1 MNPSLAALEAQIAA
15 EDLHDAAS
23 VEAFR
28 IKYLGRKNGLITDLF
43 AQIGKIDPQERKA
56 YGANINALK
65 QQVEARLATAQA
77 LVETAQKQ
85 ATAQAIDLSLPGR
98 MQPVGGLHPIRQ
110 TMEEIKRIFLSFG
123 FGVAEGPEIE
133 EDWYN
138 FSALNFP
145 PDHPARDMQD
155 TFFVEAPNDEN
166 GGVVLRTHTSPV
178 QVRVMQNTKPPIRI
192 IAPGRVYRN
201 ETITYKSYCL
211 FHQVEGL
218 YIDEHVTFADL
229 KQVLRMFAQAAFGE
243 GVKMRFRPSFFPFT
257 EPSAEVDIWWQ
268 NEDGS
273 GRWLEILGCGMVDPN
288 VLENCG
294 IDAEKYKG
302 YAFGMGV
309 ERIAMLR
316 HGITDIR
323 VLYEN
328 DLRFL
333 EQF

>member
-15 EDLHDAAS
+15 EDLQDAAS

-43 AQIGKIDPQERKA
+43 AQIGKIEPQERKA
-56 YGANINALK
+56 YGATINALK
-65 QQVEARLATAQA
+65 QQVETRLATAQA
-77 LVETAQKQ
+77 LVEAAQKQ

-155 TFFVEAPNDEN
+155 TFFVEAPNGEN

-218 YIDEHVTFADL
+218 YIDENVTFADL
-229 KQVLRMFAQAAFGE
+229 KQVLRMFAEAAFGE

-328 DLRFL
+328 DVRFL

>member
-1 MNPSLAALEAQIAA
+1 MISSLATLESQIQA

-28 IKYLGRKNGLITDLF
+28 IKYLGRKNGLLTDLF
-43 AQIGKIDPQERKA
+43 SQIGKIAPEERKA
-56 YGANINALK
+56 YGAAVNTLK
-65 QQVEARLATAQA
+65 QLVEARLTAAQA
-77 LVETAQKQ
+77 FVEAAQKQ
-85 ATAQAIDLSLPGR
+85 AVAQAIDLTLPGR

-155 TFFVEAPNDEN
+155 TFFVEAPNNEN

-178 QVRVMQNTKPPIRI
+178 QVRTMQNTQPPIRI

-218 YIDEHVTFADL
+218 YVDEQVTFADL
-229 KQVLRMFAQAAFGE
+229 KQVLRMFAEAAFGV

-294 IDAEKYKG
+294 IDSEKYTG

-316 HGITDIR
+316 
-323 VLYEN
+323 L
-328 DLRFL
+328 
-333 EQF
+333 